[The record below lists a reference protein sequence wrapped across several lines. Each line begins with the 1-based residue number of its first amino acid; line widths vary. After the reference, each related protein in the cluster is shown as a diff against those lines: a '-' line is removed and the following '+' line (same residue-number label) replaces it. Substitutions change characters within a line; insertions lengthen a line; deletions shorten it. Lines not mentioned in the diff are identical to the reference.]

1 MEKSVRIWAKL
12 ISEGKVAKDIV
23 YTGDMFFDE
32 DSFHAAVR
40 DICDKLDIS
49 TPVVL
54 PQHFTNF
61 IRFHNCRFRQNRS
74 ICIWEIN
81 ADCRCCRK
89 YFIYNKPAYDRIRCR
104 R

>member
-1 MEKSVRIWAKL
+1 MGKSVRIWAKL

-40 DICDKLDIS
+40 DICDKLNIS

-61 IRFHNCRFRQNRS
+61 IRFHNCRFYEWDFVDS
-74 ICIWEIN
+74 FDYDKFILE
-81 ADCRCCRK
+81 DC
-89 YFIYNKPAYDRIRCR
+89 N
-104 R
+104 